1 MCCCPQ
7 TLAVH
12 TLVTCVI
19 CWYAGYRPQ
28 LQAQLERSVSANL
41 QALQAEREALLQDTK
56 AKPAE
61 AK

>member
-1 MCCCPQ
+1 M
-7 TLAVH
+7 TG
-12 TLVTCVI
+12 VI

-28 LQAQLERSVSANL
+28 LQAQLESSVSANL